1 MVVAW
6 FGVLGP
12 LASRRPLSAL
22 AGVDGDGN
30 NDGGNASP
38 PGAGAGDDDDGGG
51 SLATSSVSVPAADAL
66 MPLYATVTVK
76 FGAAA
81 VCKQQGGVCFWT
93 LASIGHPRPDAHQG
107 GVAFAAP
114 A

>member
-1 MVVAW
+1 MESRTRRVGLAALMVVAW

-38 PGAGAGDDDDGGG
+38 PGAGAGDDDDDGGG
-51 SLATSSVSVPAADAL
+51 SLATSSVSLVGTPQ
-66 MPLYATVTVK
+66 TS
-76 FGAAA
+76 G
-81 VCKQQGGVCFWT
+81 
-93 LASIGHPRPDAHQG
+93 
-107 GVAFAAP
+107 
-114 A
+114 